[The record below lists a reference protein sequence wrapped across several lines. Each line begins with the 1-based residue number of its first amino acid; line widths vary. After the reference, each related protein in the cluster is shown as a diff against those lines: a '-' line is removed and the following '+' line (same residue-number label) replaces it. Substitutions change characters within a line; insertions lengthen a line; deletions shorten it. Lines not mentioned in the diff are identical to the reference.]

1 MALPQGITRKLMQAT
16 SDKTELNKQALRLGR
31 SFQEVNKLLGPGSR
45 GKDKK
50 GKS

>member
-31 SFQEVNKLLGPGSR
+31 SFQKVNKLLGPGS
-45 GKDKK
+45 KNKK
-50 GKS
+50 GKK